1 MAAARDTLRPPGLP
15 AGRVRACLGLVSDT
29 HMPERCAALPP
40 ALFEALRG
48 VDLLL
53 HAGDVGEL
61 RVRDHLSAVAPVIA
75 VHGNDDTPDAQREL
89 PYAQLVAAAGL
100 RILLTHAHYPDRAEE
115 LASRQDD
122 TWGPKLD
129 RRAALG
135 RAAGA
140 AVVVFGHTHVPMA
153 HRHGGVLLVN
163 PGAIASPNESSRQ
176 TRQTAAL
183 LYVRDDGAPFVVHVD
198 LAAPD
203 RPYAPRINWDAGF
216 RAAHDRFAASILAPE
231 LAADWSRLAEQVF
244 PLAPDACHAA
254 YLRAAHHCWAG
265 QQAIVAHAYLLSE
278 LRGDGGVP
286 ADVLARIEKA
296 LLAGT

>member
-1 MAAARDTLRPPGLP
+1 MAARDALRPSGLP
-15 AGRVRACLGLVSDT
+15 VGRVRACLGLVSDT

-61 RVRDHLSAVAPVIA
+61 RVLDGLSAVAPVIA

-89 PYAQLVAAAGL
+89 PYTQVVAAAGL
-100 RILLTHAHYPDRAEE
+100 RILLTHAHYPARAEQ
-115 LASRQDD
+115 LASR
-122 TWGPKLD
+122 
-129 RRAALG
+129 
-135 RAAGA
+135 
-140 AVVVFGHTHVPMA
+140 
-153 HRHGGVLLVN
+153 
-163 PGAIASPNESSRQ
+163 
-176 TRQTAAL
+176 
-183 LYVRDDGAPFVVHVD
+183 RDGTPFAVHVD

-231 LAADWSRLAEQVF
+231 LAADWPRLAEQVF

-254 YLRAAHHCWAG
+254 YLRAAHRCWAG
-265 QQAIVAHAYLLSE
+265 QQAIVAHADLLAA

-286 ADVLARIEKA
+286 ADVLAQIEKV
-296 LLAGT
+296 LLAGA